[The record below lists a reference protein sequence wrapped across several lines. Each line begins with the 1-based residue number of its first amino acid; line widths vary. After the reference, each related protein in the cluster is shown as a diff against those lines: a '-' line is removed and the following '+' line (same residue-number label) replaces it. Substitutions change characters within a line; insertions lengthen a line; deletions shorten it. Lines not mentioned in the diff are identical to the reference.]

1 MKRRFK
7 FFSVLTLIAVIMA
20 FSMSVFAA
28 EPESVDVGVQEE
40 ASAAY
45 DELMNS
51 FSFLKTVQHFSFPI
65 CI

>member
-45 DELMNS
+45 EELMNS
-51 FSFLKTVQHFSFPI
+51 FPQSKSTGDRVYPDY
-65 CI
+65 